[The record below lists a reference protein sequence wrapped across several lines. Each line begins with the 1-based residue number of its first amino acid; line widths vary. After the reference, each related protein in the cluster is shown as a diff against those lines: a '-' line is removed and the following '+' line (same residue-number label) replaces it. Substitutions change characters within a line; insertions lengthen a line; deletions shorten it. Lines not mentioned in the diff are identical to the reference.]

1 MKISIL
7 PLSIPF
13 KSNFSH
19 ASYER
24 AHTES
29 FFVEITEANEIG
41 FGESCPRIYVTGET
55 IQSCKLFVTN
65 YSDDI
70 SCIKSMTDLMQWA
83 NENSELI
90 DTNPAAWCAIEMAII
105 DLFAKVTKQ
114 PAYKTLGLE
123 QHEHK
128 QPFSAIV
135 GYRSLKKALLFRL
148 MGFSDFK
155 LKIGSSIRSNKIG
168 IKLISL
174 LGIYP
179 PKVRLDAN
187 NLWTTPQECIDN
199 LSDLKGT
206 FWALEE
212 PIQAFDYEGMYKIA
226 RALNCKIILDE
237 SFLAPKHV
245 ADISHYKEV
254 FIANVRISKMGGV
267 LRTIKAIRMLT
278 ALDIPFILGSHVGE
292 TSLLGKAQQVIFQ
305 SCKQPCLAVEGG
317 FSSWL
322 LKRDPFQ
329 PQLKVGYGGVY
340 PQNKQK
346 EVLFGWG
353 VHYEK

>member
-13 KSNFSH
+13 KTKFSH

-29 FFVEITEANEIG
+29 FFIKVTKANEVG
-41 FGESCPRIYVTGET
+41 FGESCPRMYVTGET
-55 IQSCKLFVTN
+55 IDSCKWFLTN
-65 YSDDI
+65 YADDI
-70 SCIKSMTDLMQWA
+70 NRIKSMTDLMRWV
-83 NENSELI
+83 NENSDLI
-90 DTNPAAWCAIEMAII
+90 DTNPAAWCAIEMAMI
-105 DLFAKVTKQ
+105 DVFAKLTKQ
-114 PAYKTLGLE
+114 PASKMLSLG

-128 QPFSAIV
+128 QHFSAIV
-135 GYRSLKKALLFRL
+135 GYKSLKKALLFKL

-155 LKIGSSIRSNKIG
+155 LKIGCSIRSNKIV
-168 IKLISL
+168 IKLMRL
-174 LGIYP
+174 LGVYP
-179 PKVRLDAN
+179 SKVRLDAN
-187 NLWTTPQECIDN
+187 NLWETPQECIDN
-199 LSDLKGT
+199 LSHLKGT

-212 PIQAFDYEGMYKIA
+212 PIKAFDYEGMYQIA
-226 RALNCKIILDE
+226 RALDCKIILDE
-237 SFLAPKHV
+237 SFLAPKQV
-245 ADISHYKEV
+245 ANITKYKDI
-254 FIANVRISKMGGV
+254 FIANVRISKLGGV
-267 LRTIKAIRMLT
+267 LRTLKAIRMLT
-278 ALDIPFILGSHVGE
+278 ELGIPFILGSHVGE
-292 TSLLGKAQQVIFQ
+292 TSLLGKVQQVIFQ

-346 EVLFGWG
+346 EVLLGWG